1 MSNTKK
7 SEKPF
12 KGKAKCKS
20 KSSCSTKK
28 KSLGEKLT
36 TVSTTYARIV
46 LLLMTVNFA
55 LTGYAVYSITQIQST
70 QMDSAPEETTSQG
83 AQVASTEQ

>member
-7 SEKPF
+7 SDAPF
-12 KGKAKCKS
+12 KGKRAKAKS
-20 KSSCSTKK
+20 KTAKK

-36 TVSTTYARIV
+36 TVNTTYARIV

-55 LTGYAVYSITQIQST
+55 LTGYAVYSITQIQSA
-70 QMDSAPEETTSQG
+70 QMDSAPEEPISQG

>member
-7 SEKPF
+7 SDKPF
-12 KGKAKCKS
+12 KGKAKSKS
-20 KSSCSTKK
+20 KSSCSSK

-70 QMDSAPEETTSQG
+70 QMDSTPEETTSQG

>member
-7 SEKPF
+7 SDKPF

-20 KSSCSTKK
+20 KSSRSSK

-36 TVSTTYARIV
+36 TVNTTYARFAMI
-46 LLLMTVNFA
+46 LLAVNFA

-70 QMDSAPEETTSQG
+70 QMDSTPEGTSSQG